1 MATPAQARTAS
12 ARPGST
18 AVGALL
24 GLALATMAGCGP
36 RAGDPA
42 RAAELAGARI
52 DAFSDFDRWARRAAA
67 ADSAFRNPVSFEET
81 VFAPLRRDPE
91 VCGAWVE
98 RKGSDPRTVAL
109 PRTLAR
115 PADVHWVR
123 LRDERVRDLRSGTA
137 TLPGA
142 PRTPDRSCVLLSR
155 EDGGPDGV
163 PIVVTVAYVIAR
175 PAAPP

>member
-1 MATPAQARTAS
+1 MELAS
-12 ARPGST
+12 AR
-18 AVGALL
+18 V
-24 GLALATMAGCGP
+24 
-36 RAGDPA
+36 
-42 RAAELAGARI
+42 

-81 VFAPLRRDPE
+81 VFAPLRRHAE

-109 PRTLAR
+109 PRTLAL
-115 PADVHWVR
+115 PQDVRWVR

-137 TLPGA
+137 AFPPQAAGGA
-142 PRTPDRSCVLLSR
+142 ERSCVLLSR
-155 EDGGPDGV
+155 EDRGPDGV
-163 PIVVTVAYVIAR
+163 PVVVTVAYVIAA

>member
-1 MATPAQARTAS
+1 MAGRVPDRAH
-12 ARPGST
+12 
-18 AVGALL
+18 L
-24 GLALATMAGCGP
+24 LALRLLALGATLCATACGP

-42 RAAELAGARI
+42 RQTELASARI

-67 ADSAFRNPVSFEET
+67 ADSAFRNQVSFEET
-81 VFAPLRRDPE
+81 VFAPLRRDAQ

-98 RKGSDPRTVAL
+98 RKGSDPRTVSL
-109 PRTLAR
+109 PRTLAL

-123 LRDERVRDLRSGTA
+123 LRDERVRGLRSGTA
-137 TLPGA
+137 AFPARSAGQ
-142 PRTPDRSCVLLSR
+142 PERSCVLLSR

-163 PIVVTVAYVIAR
+163 PIAVTVAYLIVA